1 MLFYQTYFKSV
12 QSLFFTAL
20 VHPDSQSLGF
30 LSMTQC
36 EALSCIEV
44 TRGEYLLVFNL
55 LAVYVDA
62 SGRKSREKELMY
74 PAIPTAVGQYW
85 QSNGMSLK
93 LKNSFK
99 IHKVKNQISCIRS
112 IW

>member
-1 MLFYQTYFKSV
+1 
-12 QSLFFTAL
+12 
-20 VHPDSQSLGF
+20 
-30 LSMTQC
+30 MTQC

-74 PAIPTAVGQYW
+74 PALPSAVGEENLASKRSY
-85 QSNGMSLK
+85 QSQAH
-93 LKNSFK
+93 F
-99 IHKVKNQISCIRS
+99 I
-112 IW
+112 

>member
-1 MLFYQTYFKSV
+1 MINLLLILLSPTRGVMYRDFNYNLFPP
-12 QSLFFTAL
+12 AL
-20 VHPDSQSLGF
+20 VHPESQSLGF

-62 SGRKSREKELMY
+62 SGRKSREKEIMY
-74 PAIPTAVGQYW
+74 PAIPTAVGKMVGW
-85 QSNGMSLK
+85 CFL
-93 LKNSFK
+93 
-99 IHKVKNQISCIRS
+99 
-112 IW
+112 

>member
-1 MLFYQTYFKSV
+1 MYTEIHGETYIKLFSPP
-12 QSLFFTAL
+12 AL
-20 VHPDSQSLGF
+20 VHPESQSLGF

-62 SGRKSREKELMY
+62 SGRKSREKEIMY
-74 PAIPTAVGQYW
+74 PAIPTAVGKILRVIF
-85 QSNGMSLK
+85 GVAVHVSL
-93 LKNSFK
+93 LCREQDPYYLN
-99 IHKVKNQISCIRS
+99 
-112 IW
+112 

>member
-1 MLFYQTYFKSV
+1 MFNNFS
-12 QSLFFTAL
+12 SAL

-74 PAIPTAVGQYW
+74 PAIPTAVGKYW
-85 QSNGMSLK
+85 LSHGRNLK
-93 LKNSFK
+93 FRNSFM
-99 IHKVKNQISCIRS
+99 
-112 IW
+112 

>member
-1 MLFYQTYFKSV
+1 
-12 QSLFFTAL
+12 
-20 VHPDSQSLGF
+20 
-30 LSMTQC
+30 MTQC

-74 PAIPTAVGQYW
+74 PALPTAVGEENLPTNKSC
-85 QSNGMSLK
+85 QSEMPFLEVSRQLHTLNNLTQK
-93 LKNSFK
+93 
-99 IHKVKNQISCIRS
+99 
-112 IW
+112 